1 MFHRSRREELT
12 INLTPLIDVVFLL
25 LIFFMVSTSFTRD
38 TQISLKLPTVV
49 EGEVLENPQKPLEI
63 SIDIN
68 GNYYV
73 NGRALVNNSE
83 ETLAKAL
90 NLVEVDNNSMA
101 LIISADAKTPYQTVV
116 TAMDVAGK
124 QGFSNI
130 NLATKNQ
137 ADQ

>member
-1 MFHRSRREELT
+1 MFHRSRREDLA
-12 INLTPLIDVVFLL
+12 INITPLIDVVFLL

-38 TQISLKLPTVV
+38 TQISLQLPKVKQ
-49 EGEVLENPQKPLEI
+49 GEKQPQQAKSVEI

-73 NGRALVNNSE
+73 NGKALVNNSE
-83 ETLAKAL
+83 ELLITAL
-90 NLVEVDNNSMA
+90 DQLPQVDKSIP
-101 LIISADAKTPYQTVV
+101 LIISADAKSQYQSVI

-130 NLATKNQ
+130 NLVTENVKEP
-137 ADQ
+137 